1 MRIHSRSTLILLLA
15 AVLVLP
21 ACTPP
26 AAPPSSATAQPTLPS
41 FSNAENGGEGG
52 VEAALVTYND
62 TTQGF
67 SIGYPGTWTQDTSV
81 NAGVRF
87 VGGDDSLT
95 LSFVTPPTGTD
106 PSTVAQSD
114 VAALTQAFPGF
125 KQLSLDP
132 SAEVSGAVILGFES
146 EGASVV
152 TGKAFKAHNER
163 YYIPLTDGRLAVLT
177 VIGPAAHYDREGV
190 RDIALTLKV
199 TK

>member
-1 MRIHSRSTLILLLA
+1 MRINSRSTLLLSLA
-15 AVLVLP
+15 AVLALA
-21 ACTPP
+21 ACTPL
-26 AAPPSSATAQPTLPS
+26 ASPPSGATAQPTLPS

-87 VGGDDSLT
+87 AGGDDSLT
-95 LSFVTPPTGTD
+95 LSFATPPTGTD
-106 PSTVAQSD
+106 PSTYAQSD
-114 VAALTQAFPGF
+114 VVALTQAFPGF

-132 SAEVSGAVILGFES
+132 SKEVTGAVVLGFES
-146 EGASVV
+146 EGTSAV

-163 YYIPLTDGRLAVLT
+163 YYIPLSDGRLAILT
-177 VIGPAAHYDREGV
+177 VVGPDAHYDREGV